1 MLEDAEKIIVMEE
14 GKITQ
19 TGSYNKINEISEAES
34 EKIVEEESNNESNS
48 NESSSVTLDDIIVR
62 K

>member
-1 MLEDAEKIIVMEE
+1 MLEDAEKIVVMED

-19 TGSYNKINEISEAES
+19 TGSYNKINEISEVES
-34 EKIVEEESNNESNS
+34 ERLVEEESNNESNS
-48 NESSSVTLDDIIVR
+48 NESSSVTLDDIIIR

>member
-1 MLEDAEKIIVMEE
+1 MLEDAEKIVVMEE

-34 EKIVEEESNNESNS
+34 EGLVEEESNNESNS
-48 NESSSVTLDDIIVR
+48 NESSSVTIDDIIVR

>member
-1 MLEDAEKIIVMEE
+1 MLEDAEKIVVMEE

-19 TGSYNKINEISEAES
+19 TGSYNKINEISEVES
-34 EKIVEEESNNESNS
+34 ERLVEEESNNESIL
-48 NESSSVTLDDIIVR
+48 NESSSVLLDDIIIR